1 MARLVRLHAEVGRLA
16 EDAPHVIANPATAR
30 GLEQSLI
37 EAMVAC
43 LDQADDHEDSAARR
57 RHQLIMRRFHRFLEK
72 NPETVLYLP
81 EICAR
86 IGVSA
91 RTLLMCCHE
100 YLGMGPKRYLLLRHM
115 HLVRRALQTATPDT
129 ATVTGILTRH
139 GVWQFG
145 RCAGRYKLMFGENPS
160 NTLRHAG

>member
-1 MARLVRLHAEVGRLA
+1 TQPGPEVTLNGIPTPPGRLMRFSPSQEFYRRSA
-16 EDAPHVIANPATAR
+16 GRVTS
-30 GLEQSLI
+30 QSVSLLI
-37 EAMVAC
+37 EAMAAC

-57 RHQLIMRRFHRFLEK
+57 RHQLIMRQFHRFLEK

-145 RCAGRYKLMFGENPS
+145 RCAGRYKL
-160 NTLRHAG
+160 